1 MDKRIIFSHHA
12 LARLEE
18 RGITQAEVISTVESG
33 EKLGAK
39 RGTIAFRKNFPF
51 ASEWKNRYY
60 EIKQVMPIVMEKGD
74 SFIII
79 TAYAFYF
86 GGIQ

>member
-1 MDKRIIFSHHA
+1 VDKRIIFSNHA

-18 RGITQAEVISTVESG
+18 RGITQAEVISPVESG
-33 EKLGAK
+33 EKLNAK

-51 ASEWKNRYY
+51 ASKWKNRYY
-60 EIKQVMPIVMEKGD
+60 EIKQIMPIVIEKGD
-74 SFIII
+74 NYIVV

-86 GGIQ
+86 GGTQ